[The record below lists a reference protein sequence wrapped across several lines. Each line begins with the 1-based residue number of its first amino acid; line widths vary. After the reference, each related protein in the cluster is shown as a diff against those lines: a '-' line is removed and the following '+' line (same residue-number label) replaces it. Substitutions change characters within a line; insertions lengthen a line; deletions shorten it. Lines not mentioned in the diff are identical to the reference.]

1 MPISITQNNNT
12 VKITQDNPV
21 ITVTDNNKGT
31 SVDVT
36 QVDITTVSVATPGP
50 KGDKGDN
57 ALTAADDLAI
67 QDLTVRHITASNN
80 ISASETG
87 SFGKLETTGNATV
100 GGDLFVPQYIKH
112 LGDEDTF
119 INFTDNQIRFK
130 AGNIGFFDMEKDAS
144 VPYPAT
150 INPGGNRIN
159 FRVVDRNTD
168 LLLKTDSELYK
179 VNLYYAGNQKLETAA
194 GGINITGHITSS
206 GTISASGDLLTS
218 GITRAASHRFI
229 DNNVYIADGGSDL
242 DIVGGGLNADGN
254 ITASGEISSSSKIYA
269 TQFQAESSFRLN
281 DSGGTHRHVLR
292 SAVTGNEIELGNS
305 NFSGIEI
312 TGHVSASG
320 DVTASGNIYSANFD
334 SIPLSF
340 QASGDGANWYGP
352 NKQGPYYY
360 VYNFN
365 YGDNT
370 AVTSLAREYVA
381 AGVIMPYKCELVGF
395 QAVVSNIASEDA
407 VRIALYQGVGSAST
421 FNVTSGAAD
430 ALTLEVLAVET
441 SLIPGAAENPMKITK
456 LNVNKQL
463 AQGDLIYPRI
473 ICGSSG
479 ANVSMHILIRR
490 RP

>member
-67 QDLTVRHITASNN
+67 QDLTVRHITASGN
-80 ISASETG
+80 IS
-87 SFGKLETTGNATV
+87 
-100 GGDLFVPQYIKH
+100 
-112 LGDEDTF
+112 
-119 INFTDNQIRFK
+119 
-130 AGNIGFFDMEKDAS
+130 
-144 VPYPAT
+144 
-150 INPGGNRIN
+150 
-159 FRVVDRNTD
+159 
-168 LLLKTDSELYK
+168 
-179 VNLYYAGNQKLETAA
+179 
-194 GGINITGHITSS
+194 SS
-206 GTISASGDLLTS
+206 GTIIAEQLTTSDDLTVGSSGNGKINVGSIGTIDGDSTTVFNIQTLGILDLEADTDNNNAGLLDRIRFNIGGSEIARISGSGKIGIGTTTPGHKLHVNASTSDNVAKFESTDTIARIETKDDDDSAYFGTQNNKAFMGMDGNATSGNNITVDASGNTN
-218 GITRAASHRFI
+218 I
-229 DNNVYIADGGSDL
+229 GGH
-242 DIVGGGLNADGN
+242 

-340 QASGDGANWYGP
+340 QASGDGANWHGP

-370 AVTSLAREYVA
+370 DVTSLAREYVV

-407 VRIALYQGVGSAST
+407 VRIALYQGVGSAAT
-421 FNVTSGAAD
+421 FNVTSGTAD

-441 SLIPGAAENPMKITK
+441 SLTPGAAENPMKITK

-479 ANVSMHILIRR
+479 ANVSMNILIRR